1 MTLNGEPFPARV
13 EKQTD
18 NVDERYGGAETVV
31 YVDLCLKVRKMGLL
45 VVYDAFCELY
55 HYESV
60 SRGLDEIDEKKRERQ
75 LEEARILRDKWPE
88 IFRNGDPY
96 FNPNLEYNA
105 ADYVL
110 AGTMPEGYTPL
121 QELSR
126 KMKAGDRKR

>member
-1 MTLNGEPFPARV
+1 MTGACLMIPADLFRMLRGF
-13 EKQTD
+13 
-18 NVDERYGGAETVV
+18 DEDLAIAYND
-31 YVDLCLKVRKMGLL
+31 VDLCLKVRKMGLL

-60 SRGLDEIDEKKRERQ
+60 SRGLDEEDERKRERQ
-75 LEEARILRDKWPE
+75 LAEARILRDKWPE

-126 KMKAGDRKR
+126 KMKLGDRKK